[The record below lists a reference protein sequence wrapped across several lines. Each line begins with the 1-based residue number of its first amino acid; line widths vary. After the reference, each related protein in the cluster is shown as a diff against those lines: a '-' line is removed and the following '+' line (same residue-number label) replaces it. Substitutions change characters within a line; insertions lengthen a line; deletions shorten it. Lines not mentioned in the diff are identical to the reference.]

1 MNLLI
6 MGGPGAGKGTM
17 SEKILEKYNI
27 LHISTGDIFRSEIK
41 AQTELGLLAKSY
53 IDKGLLVPDEVT
65 NKMVK
70 SFLEKTDHANG
81 YLLDGYPRTIDQAK
95 AFNALVTR
103 TDLEIDKVIYLRIPF
118 EVLAERVTGRR
129 ICNDCKTIFHVK
141 YKPSKVEG
149 VCDECGGTLTQ
160 RKDDT
165 LESLKVRVEEYK
177 KLTAP
182 VLFYYSE
189 KNLVETVNAD
199 QSIDKVWEDVQKALE
214 DL

>member
-53 IDKGLLVPDEVT
+53 IDKGLLVPDDVT
-65 NKMVK
+65 NKLVK

-95 AFNALVTR
+95 VFNALVTR

-129 ICNDCKTIFHVK
+129 ICNDCKTIFHIK
-141 YKPSKVEG
+141 NKPSKVEG
-149 VCDECGGTLTQ
+149 VCDVCGGTLTQ

-165 LESLKVRVEEYK
+165 LESLTVRVEEYK

-182 VLFYYSE
+182 LLFYYSE
-189 KNLVETVNAD
+189 KNLVATVNAD
-199 QSIDKVWEDVQKALE
+199 QSIEKVWEDVQKALE
-214 DL
+214 D

>member
-129 ICNDCKTIFHVK
+129 ICNDCKTIFHIK
-141 YKPSKVEG
+141 NKPSKVEG

-214 DL
+214 D

>member
-53 IDKGLLVPDEVT
+53 IDKGLLVPDDVT

-70 SFLEKTDHANG
+70 SYLEKTDHANG

-103 TDLEIDKVIYLRIPF
+103 TELEIDKVIYLSIPF

-129 ICNDCKTIFHVK
+129 ICNDCKTIFHIK
-141 YKPSKVEG
+141 NKPSKVEG
-149 VCDECGGTLTQ
+149 VCDVCGGTLTQ

-165 LESLKVRVEEYK
+165 LESLTVRVEEYQK
-177 KLTAP
+177 STEP
-182 VLFYYSE
+182 VLTYYGN
-189 KNLVETVNAD
+189 KGLVKTVNAN
-199 QSIDKVWEDVQKALE
+199 QSIDQVWNDVQKALE
-214 DL
+214 D